1 MAIDWQAPKCDP
13 GDGEIPGQWRGLGS
27 ESNIPYDNG
36 VLGQGEFQGQTQSS
50 KAARVATTDEG
61 PNYSLRD
68 EFIGHTAEDLAK
80 RLAGTEPSQPT
91 QEQSAAP
98 NVRNTSCG

>member
-1 MAIDWQAPKCDP
+1 VSETTTQCDP
-13 GDGEIPGQWRGLGS
+13 GDGE
-27 ESNIPYDNG
+27 IPYDNG

-50 KAARVATTDEG
+50 KAARLAAADDDED

-68 EFIGHTAEDLAK
+68 EFIGRTAEDLAK
-80 RLAGTEPSQPT
+80 RLAGTKPGQPT

-98 NVRNTSCG
+98 NVRNASCG